1 MLTLFFCWQ
10 QTVYMSLGEDQEE
23 LPISWAQ
30 LEQDLEFDEEI
41 TSAQTSSIIRDV
53 ISKKKTK
60 PKLVSIEQF
69 GSIIYYFQRNNYLK

>member
-1 MLTLFFCWQ
+1 
-10 QTVYMSLGEDQEE
+10 MSLGEDQEE

-53 ISKKKTK
+53 ITKKKTK
-60 PKLVSIEQF
+60 PKLVSIDQF
-69 GSIIYYFQRNNYLK
+69 